1 MMDNSLKRLVSS
13 RPLLGLIVIGLLAA
27 GMIECGW
34 SSAVAVADDGLESKP
49 AATTAAKPEPDN
61 AKPAAIMAK
70 PEQPLEYWLA
80 QLDSDQYLVRQTASQ
95 KILRYGNEAVAPLV
109 TLTKSGQLEATERA
123 IGILQALA
131 ERQPP
136 DDEQGAYGALA
147 TIAQKAPSS
156 SASRARSA
164 LEALGIERTRFAY
177 ETLMLSGV
185 KVGYQEFVLDNRAI
199 NENMVRIDAS
209 WNGEVESL
217 RWLKWVKLAGYVII
231 EGAAVNRQV
240 LEHVVQMP
248 DLHTI
253 SLRNSK
259 LDSDV
264 FEPLSKLSRIDQLEF
279 RYITLSAGDAE
290 KIAKLPIRIQLSLM
304 GTDLDQSAGQL
315 LRDKLAGLKIDIKQ
329 GGFLGVQCNS
339 FAPFC
344 QIDRVVPGGSAEAA
358 GMLPG
363 DVVEKID
370 EATITNFADLQ
381 AEIAKHHADD
391 ELTIHLDRQ
400 GHKFVVKVKLKRLAN
415 D

>member
-1 MMDNSLKRLVSS
+1 M
-13 RPLLGLIVIGLLAA
+13 
-27 GMIECGW
+27 
-34 SSAVAVADDGLESKP
+34 
-49 AATTAAKPEPDN
+49 
-61 AKPAAIMAK
+61 
-70 PEQPLEYWLA
+70 
-80 QLDSDQYLVRQTASQ
+80 
-95 KILRYGNEAVAPLV
+95 

-136 DDEQGAYGALA
+136 DDEQGRLRRLA

-264 FEPLSKLSRIDQLEF
+264 FEPCR
-279 RYITLSAGDAE
+279 
-290 KIAKLPIRIQLSLM
+290 
-304 GTDLDQSAGQL
+304 
-315 LRDKLAGLKIDIKQ
+315 
-329 GGFLGVQCNS
+329 N
-339 FAPFC
+339 
-344 QIDRVVPGGSAEAA
+344 
-358 GMLPG
+358 
-363 DVVEKID
+363 
-370 EATITNFADLQ
+370 
-381 AEIAKHHADD
+381 
-391 ELTIHLDRQ
+391 
-400 GHKFVVKVKLKRLAN
+400 
-415 D
+415 